1 MSAENSERPGKSVD
15 ELRRIYGDAASQFD
29 RAEPFDRLFLGRS
42 RHRLFSRA
50 SGRVLDVACGTGAN
64 FPYLPAGV
72 SVVGV
77 DLSPEMLERAR
88 KRADE
93 LGIDADLREAD
104 AQALPFGDDSFD
116 TVVSSLSTC
125 TFPDPVA
132 ALEEMAR
139 VCEPD
144 GQILLLEHG
153 RSRVEPL
160 ARLQD
165 RFAPWH
171 FEQMGCRWNQTPEQ
185 VVIEAGLRVDGV
197 SHRYL
202 GILTE
207 LVASPSEQ
215 PSDSHPS
222 SEREAF

>member
-15 ELRRIYGDAASQFD
+15 ELRRIYGDAAAGFD
-29 RAEPFDRLFLGRS
+29 RAEPFDRLLLGRS
-42 RHRLFSRA
+42 RRRLFSRA

-64 FPYLPAGV
+64 LPYLPAGV
-72 SVVGV
+72 SVTGV
-77 DLSPEMLERAR
+77 DLSQEMLNRAR
-88 KRADE
+88 RRADE

-104 AQALPFGDDSFD
+104 AEALPFEDDSFD

-139 VCEPD
+139 VCKPD
-144 GQILLLEHG
+144 GRILLLEHG
-153 RSRVEPL
+153 RSGVEPL
-160 ARLQD
+160 AKLQD

-171 FEQMGCRWNQTPEQ
+171 FEQMGCRWNQTPEH
-185 VVIEAGLRVDGV
+185 VVSDAGLDIDGV
-197 SHRYL
+197 RHRYL

-207 LVASPSEQ
+207 LVAEPS
-215 PSDSHPS
+215 H
-222 SEREAF
+222 